1 MTMAVFYSIMHWAI
15 YIMIPLMV
23 VALGGLFS
31 EKSGVVNIAL
41 EGKMILGAFAGT
53 MFMHYMQRVWEVSM
67 PMMLI
72 FVCALVVSTL
82 VGILVSLAH
91 AYAAINLR
99 ANQVISGI
107 AINMFAAAFAVF
119 AAHMSIGTQHV
130 HYSRIVTNQSGEV
143 IDSMMITSVP
153 LLGNIPFLGPMLFQ
167 NTYFTSLLGIVL
179 LIVASFVLYKTK
191 FGLRLRACGE
201 HPQAA
206 DSVGVS
212 VAKMRYAGVILSGA
226 LAGMGG
232 IIYIVPVASAFSG
245 SVAGYG
251 FLALAVL
258 IFGAWKPK
266 RIFFAAFFF
275 GLMLSVASQF
285 SGIPFLRD
293 LGIHANFFRMTPYV
307 ATLVVL
313 ALTSKNTLAPKAV
326 GQPYD
331 KGGR

>member
-1 MTMAVFYSIMHWAI
+1 MTMPVFYSIMHWTI

-53 MFMHYMQRVWEVSM
+53 MFMHYVQRVWDIAM
-67 PMMLI
+67 PAWLLLI
-72 FVCALVVSTL
+72 LTL
-82 VGILVSLAH
+82 AIATLTGIIVSLAH

-107 AINMFAAAFAVF
+107 AINMFAAAFAIY
-119 AAHMSIGTQHV
+119 AAQMMLGTQHIHFSNV
-130 HYSRIVTNQSGEV
+130 MRI
-143 IDSMMITSVP
+143 DSVP
-153 LLGNIPFLGPMLFQ
+153 LLGSIPFFGPILFQ
-167 NTYFTSLLGIVL
+167 NTYFTSLLGIII
-179 LIVASFVLYKTK
+179 LIVSSFVLFKTK

-201 HPQAA
+201 HPHAA

-212 VAKMRYAGVILSGA
+212 VAKMRYSGVILSGA

-232 IIYIVPVASAFSG
+232 VLYIVPIASAFSG

-258 IFGAWKPK
+258 IFGAWNPK

-307 ATLVVL
+307 ATLIVL
-313 ALTSKNTLAPKAV
+313 ALTSKNTAAPKAV
-326 GQPYD
+326 GQPYEV
-331 KGGR
+331 GGR

>member
-1 MTMAVFYSIMHWAI
+1 MSIEVFYSIMHWTV
-15 YIMIPLMV
+15 YIMIPLIV

-41 EGKMILGAFAGT
+41 EGKMILGAFTGT
-53 MFMHYMQRVWEVSM
+53 MFIHYMQRVWEVQIHAALLLLLTL
-67 PMMLI
+67 LI
-72 FVCALVVSTL
+72 ATLTGVV
-82 VGILVSLAH
+82 VSLAH
-91 AYAAINLR
+91 AFASINLR

-107 AINMFAAAFAVF
+107 AINMFAAAFAIYG
-119 AAHMSIGTQHV
+119 AQTIIDTQHIHFTNV
-130 HYSRIVTNQSGEV
+130 FRIE
-143 IDSMMITSVP
+143 SVP
-153 LLGNIPFLGPMLFQ
+153 LLGNIPFLGPMLFR
-167 NTYFTSLLGIVL
+167 NTYLTSLLGIVIL
-179 LIVASFVLYKTK
+179 AVAAFVLYKTK

-212 VAKMRYAGVILSGA
+212 VAKMRYSGVIISGA

-232 IIYIVPVASAFSG
+232 MIYVVPVMAAFSG
-245 SVAGYG
+245 NVAGYG

-258 IFGAWKPK
+258 IFGAWKPQ

-285 SGIPFLRD
+285 SGIPILRD
-293 LGIHANFFRMTPYV
+293 SGIHANFFRMAPYV
-307 ATLVVL
+307 ATLIVL
-313 ALTSKNTLAPKAV
+313 ALTSKNTLAPKAL
-326 GQPYD
+326 GQAYD

>member
-1 MTMAVFYSIMHWAI
+1 MTMPIFYSIMHWTV

-31 EKSGVVNIAL
+31 EKSGVINIAL
-41 EGKMILGAFAGT
+41 EGKMILGAFSGT
-53 MFMHYMQRVWEVSM
+53 MFIHHVQRVWEISM
-67 PMMLI
+67 PAWLLLALTLLI
-72 FVCALVVSTL
+72 ATAT
-82 VGILVSLAH
+82 GIIVSLAH
-91 AYAAINLR
+91 AYASINLK

-107 AINMFAAAFAVF
+107 AINMFAAAFAIYG
-119 AAHMSIGTQHV
+119 AHAMINTQHIHFTNV
-130 HYSRIVTNQSGEV
+130 MRI
-143 IDSMMITSVP
+143 DSVP
-153 LLGNIPFLGPMLFQ
+153 LLGRIPFFGPMLFQ
-167 NTYFTSLLGIVL
+167 NTYFTSLLGIIIL
-179 LIVASFVLYKTK
+179 VASAFVLYKTK

-212 VAKMRYAGVILSGA
+212 VAKMRYSGVILSGA

-232 IIYIVPVASAFSG
+232 VLYIVPIASAFSG

-258 IFGAWKPK
+258 IFGAWKPQ
-266 RIFFAAFFF
+266 RIFFAALFF
-275 GLMLSVASQF
+275 GLMLSMAAQYSA
-285 SGIPFLRD
+285 IPFLRD

-307 ATLVVL
+307 ATLIVL
-313 ALTSKNTLAPKAV
+313 ALTSKNTLAPKAI

>member
-1 MTMAVFYSIMHWAI
+1 MTMPVFINIMHWAI

-23 VALGGLFS
+23 VSLGGLFS

-41 EGKMILGAFAGT
+41 EGKMILGAFAGA
-53 MFMHYMQRVWEVSM
+53 MFMHFSQNVWDLGLS
-67 PMMLI
+67 PWLLLTLTLLI
-72 FVCALVVSTL
+72 ATATGV
-82 VGILVSLAH
+82 LVSLAH

-107 AINMFAAAFAVF
+107 AINMFAAAFAVY
-119 AAHMSIGTQHV
+119 AARTVLGTQHIHFHNV
-130 HYSRIVTNQSGEV
+130 FRI
-143 IDSMMITSVP
+143 DSVP
-153 LLGNIPFLGPMLFQ
+153 LLGNIPLLGPIMFQ
-167 NTYFTSLLGIVL
+167 NTYFTTLLGI
-179 LIVASFVLYKTK
+179 LILVATAFVLYKTK
-191 FGLRLRACGE
+191 LGLRLRACGE

-212 VAKMRYAGVILSGA
+212 VTKMRYTGVMLSGA

-232 IIYIVPVASAFSG
+232 ILYVVPVMTAFSG

-258 IFGAWKPK
+258 IFGAWKPQ
-266 RIFFAAFFF
+266 RILFAAFFF

-285 SGIPFLRD
+285 TAIPLLRD
-293 LGIHANFFRMTPYV
+293 LGLHANFFRMTPYV
-307 ATLVVL
+307 ATLIVL
-313 ALTSKNTLAPKAV
+313 ALTSKNTMAPKAV

>member
-1 MTMAVFYSIMHWAI
+1 VTMAVFYSIMHWTV
-15 YIMIPLMV
+15 YIMIPLIV
-23 VALGGLFS
+23 VSLGGLFS

-53 MFMHYMQRVWEVSM
+53 MFMYHVQNVWELAMS
-67 PMMLI
+67 PWLLLFLTLLI
-72 FVCALVVSTL
+72 AMAT
-82 VGILVSLAH
+82 GIIISLAH
-91 AYAAINLR
+91 AYASINLR

-107 AINMFAAAFAVF
+107 AINMFAAAFAIYTARAMTRAGSQHIHFSNVF
-119 AAHMSIGTQHV
+119 
-130 HYSRIVTNQSGEV
+130 R
-143 IDSMMITSVP
+143 IDSVP
-153 LLGNIPFLGPMLFQ
+153 GLGNIPFLGPMLFQ
-167 NTYFTSLLGIVL
+167 NTYFTSLLGI
-179 LIVASFVLYKTK
+179 LILAASAFVLYKTK

-212 VAKMRYAGVILSGA
+212 VTKMRYAGVILSGA

-232 IIYIVPVASAFSG
+232 ILYIVPIASAFSG
-245 SVAGYG
+245 TVAGYG

-258 IFGAWKPK
+258 IFGAWKPQ
-266 RIFFAAFFF
+266 RILFAAFFF

-285 SGIPFLRD
+285 SAIPFLRD

-313 ALTSKNTLAPKAV
+313 AFTSKNTAAPKAV

>member
-1 MTMAVFYSIMHWAI
+1 MAIFYSIMHWAV
-15 YIMIPLMV
+15 YIMIPLIV
-23 VALGGLFS
+23 VSLGGMFS

-41 EGKMILGAFAGT
+41 EGKMIMGAFAGT
-53 MFMHYMQRVWEVSM
+53 MFMYYVQNVWQIAMS
-67 PMMLI
+67 PWLLLI
-72 FVCALVVSTL
+72 CTL
-82 VGILVSLAH
+82 IIATATGIVVSLAH
-91 AYAAINLR
+91 AYASINLR

-107 AINMFAAAFAVF
+107 AINMFAVAFAIYTARALTTAGSQHIHYRNVF
-119 AAHMSIGTQHV
+119 
-130 HYSRIVTNQSGEV
+130 RIDN
-143 IDSMMITSVP
+143 VP
-153 LLGNIPFLGPMLFQ
+153 LLHRIPILGPMLFQ
-167 NTYFTSLLGIVL
+167 NTYFTSLLGIIILAVS
-179 LIVASFVLYKTK
+179 AFVLYKTK

-212 VAKMRYAGVILSGA
+212 VTKMRYAGVILSGA

-232 IIYIVPVASAFSG
+232 ILYIVPIASAFSG

-258 IFGAWKPK
+258 IFGAWKPQ
-266 RIFFAAFFF
+266 RILFAAFFF
-275 GLMLSVASQF
+275 GLMLSIASQF
-285 SGIPFLRD
+285 SAIPFLRD

-307 ATLVVL
+307 ATLIVL
-313 ALTSKNTLAPKAV
+313 AFTSKNTAAPKAV

>member
-1 MTMAVFYSIMHWAI
+1 MAVFYSIMHWAV
-15 YIMIPLMV
+15 YIMIPLIV
-23 VALGGLFS
+23 VSLGGLFS

-41 EGKMILGAFAGT
+41 EGKMIMGAFAGT
-53 MFMHYMQRVWEVSM
+53 LFVHHVQVVWQISM
-67 PMMLI
+67 PPGLLLACTLLI
-72 FVCALVVSTL
+72 AMAT
-82 VGILVSLAH
+82 GILVSLAH
-91 AYAAINLR
+91 AYASINLR

-107 AINMFAAAFAVF
+107 AINMFSAAFAVYV
-119 AAHMSIGTQHV
+119 ARTVLGTQHI
-130 HYSRIVTNQSGEV
+130 HYTNVMRI
-143 IDSMMITSVP
+143 DRVP
-153 LLGNIPFLGPMLFQ
+153 FLGAIPFFGPMLFQ
-167 NTYFTSLLGIVL
+167 NTYFTSLLGIVI
-179 LIVASFVLYKTK
+179 LIGTAFVLYKTK

-206 DSVGVS
+206 DSVGIS
-212 VAKMRYAGVILSGA
+212 VAGMRYAGVLLSGA

-232 IIYIVPVASAFSG
+232 ILYILPIAAAFSG

-275 GLMLSVASQF
+275 GLMLSIASQF
-285 SGIPFLRD
+285 SAIPFLRD

-307 ATLVVL
+307 ATLIVL
-313 ALTSKNTLAPKAV
+313 AFTSKNTMAPKAV

>member
-1 MTMAVFYSIMHWAI
+1 MTMPVFYSIMHWTV
-15 YIMIPLMV
+15 YIMIPLIV
-23 VALGGLFS
+23 VSLGGMFS

-53 MFMHYMQRVWEVSM
+53 MFMYYVQNVWQLAMS
-67 PMMLI
+67 PWLLLI
-72 FVCALVVSTL
+72 LTL
-82 VGILVSLAH
+82 LIATAMGIVVSLAH
-91 AYAAINLR
+91 AYASINLR

-107 AINMFAAAFAVF
+107 AINMFAAAFAIYTARALTTAGSQHIHYRNVF
-119 AAHMSIGTQHV
+119 
-130 HYSRIVTNQSGEV
+130 RIDN
-143 IDSMMITSVP
+143 VP
-153 LLGNIPFLGPMLFQ
+153 LLHRIPFFGPMLFQ
-167 NTYFTSLLGIVL
+167 NTYFTSLLGIIILAVS
-179 LIVASFVLYKTK
+179 SFVLYKTK

-212 VAKMRYAGVILSGA
+212 VSKMRYAGVMLSGA

-232 IIYIVPVASAFSG
+232 ILYIVPIASAFSG

-266 RIFFAAFFF
+266 RILFAAFFF
-275 GLMLSVASQF
+275 GLMLSVASQY
-285 SGIPFLRD
+285 SAIPFLRD

-313 ALTSKNTLAPKAV
+313 AFTSKNTAAPKAV

>member
-1 MTMAVFYSIMHWAI
+1 MTLPVFYSIMQWSI

-53 MFMHYMQRVWEVSM
+53 MFMHHVQRVWEISM
-67 PMMLI
+67 PAWLLLFFTLLI
-72 FVCALVVSTL
+72 ATL
-82 VGILVSLAH
+82 TGIIVSLAH
-91 AYAAINLR
+91 AYAAITLR

-107 AINMFAAAFAVF
+107 AINMFAAAFAIY
-119 AAHMSIGTQHV
+119 AAHMILGTQHIHFTNV
-130 HYSRIVTNQSGEV
+130 MRIER
-143 IDSMMITSVP
+143 VP
-153 LLGNIPFLGPMLFQ
+153 VLGDIPIIGNILFQ
-167 NTYFTSLLGIVL
+167 NTYFTSLLGIIIL
-179 LIVASFVLYKTK
+179 LITSFVLFKTK

-201 HPQAA
+201 HPHAA

-212 VAKMRYAGVILSGA
+212 VSKMRYSGVILSGA

-232 IIYIVPVASAFSG
+232 ILYIVPIAAAFSG
-245 SVAGYG
+245 TVAGYG

-258 IFGAWKPK
+258 IFGAWNPK

-285 SGIPFLRD
+285 SAIPVLRD
-293 LGIHANFFRMTPYV
+293 MGLHANFFHMTPYV
-307 ATLVVL
+307 ATLIVL
-313 ALTSKNTLAPKAV
+313 ALTSKNTAAPKAI

-331 KGGR
+331 VGGR

>member
-1 MTMAVFYSIMHWAI
+1 MTMPVFYSIMHWAV
-15 YIMIPLMV
+15 YIMVPLMV

-41 EGKMILGAFAGT
+41 EGKMILGAFAGVL
-53 MFMHYMQRVWEVSM
+53 FMNHVQRVWVISM
-67 PMMLI
+67 PAWLLLLCTLLI
-72 FVCALVVSTL
+72 AALT
-82 VGILVSLAH
+82 GIIISLAH
-91 AYAAINLR
+91 AYASINLR

-107 AINMFAAAFAVF
+107 AINMFAAAFAIYG
-119 AAHMSIGTQHV
+119 AHAVIGTQHIHFTNV
-130 HYSRIVTNQSGEV
+130 MRISR
-143 IDSMMITSVP
+143 VP
-153 LLGNIPFLGPMLFQ
+153 LLGSIPLFGPMLFH
-167 NTYFTSLLGIVL
+167 NTYFTSLLGLVIL
-179 LIVASFVLYKTK
+179 LGTAFVLYKTK

-232 IIYIVPVASAFSG
+232 IIYIVPIASAFSG
-245 SVAGYG
+245 TVAGYG

-258 IFGAWKPK
+258 IFGAWKPV
-266 RIFFAAFFF
+266 RIFFAALFF
-275 GLMLSVASQF
+275 GLMLSIASQF
-285 SGIPFLRD
+285 SAIPFLRD
-293 LGIHANFFRMTPYV
+293 LGIHANFFRMTPYI
-307 ATLVVL
+307 ATLIVL
-313 ALTSKNTLAPKAV
+313 AITSKNTLAPKAV